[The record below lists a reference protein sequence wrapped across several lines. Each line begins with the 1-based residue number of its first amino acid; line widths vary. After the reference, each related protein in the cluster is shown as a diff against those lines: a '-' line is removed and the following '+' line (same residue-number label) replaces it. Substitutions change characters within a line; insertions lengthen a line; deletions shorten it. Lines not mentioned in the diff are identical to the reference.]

1 MPEQANSAKRALVIV
16 LIATVIVVVTIAAY
30 VYIDEKPPVA
40 VGKIVKL
47 DVTPIHTEMKVGAGG
62 QGVQGGTD
70 TYDNLLILAQVQIRN
85 QANIPLFLHD
95 MWSDLTTYNG
105 EEVRSLA
112 ANTNDF
118 QSVFIAYPQLASQ
131 KQDPLLRDITLQ
143 PGQSVQGLVIFHYPM
158 TQDEWYGRK
167 GFQAVISFRHQKNLI
182 LPYSPGS

>member
-112 ANTNDF
+112 ANTND
-118 QSVFIAYPQLASQ
+118 
-131 KQDPLLRDITLQ
+131 
-143 PGQSVQGLVIFHYPM
+143 
-158 TQDEWYGRK
+158 
-167 GFQAVISFRHQKNLI
+167 
-182 LPYSPGS
+182 